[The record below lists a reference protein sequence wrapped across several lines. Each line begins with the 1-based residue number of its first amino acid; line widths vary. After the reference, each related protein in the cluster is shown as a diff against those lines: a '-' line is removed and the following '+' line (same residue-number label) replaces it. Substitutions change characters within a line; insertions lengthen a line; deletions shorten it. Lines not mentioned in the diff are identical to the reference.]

1 LKPDIHFEMKSL
13 SSLEYTLALH
23 EPEDQV
29 AVVLVNRFRGQSL
42 QRIASAEAIAA
53 PDFQRGLADRNR
65 AGYDV
70 FVGMNP
76 LKEGVA
82 SRTKESIREIR
93 HVYLDLDEDADAA
106 LANVRNSLDVPA
118 PNFVLGTSRAKHQV
132 VWKIEGVSLQQAES
146 LLHALANQFGG
157 DAAATDATRVLR
169 MPGFVNHK
177 YPGGLEFLVQARQES
192 NRVYTLRDFSFYD
205 DSPDVDR
212 YIAQTLRPARRLPA
226 GHRSQSEADWA
237 YAKRALARGV
247 DPEQIIQRIADYRA
261 ADKPDPLYY
270 ARHTVEK
277 AQADSDERANLRAE
291 SATRTF
297 PTEPRMLDKR

>member
-1 LKPDIHFEMKSL
+1 LKPDIPFEMKAL
-13 SSLEYTLALH
+13 SGLEYTLALH

-42 QRIASAEAIAA
+42 QRIASAETIAA
-53 PDFQRGLADRNR
+53 PRFQKWLADRNR

-82 SRTKESIREIR
+82 SRTKASIREIR

-132 VWKIEGVSLQQAES
+132 VWKIEGV
-146 LLHALANQFGG
+146 
-157 DAAATDATRVLR
+157 R
-169 MPGFVNHK
+169 PGFVNHK
-177 YPGGLEFLVQARQES
+177 YPGGPEFLVQARQES
-192 NRVYTLRDFSFYD
+192 NRVYTLRDFSSYD
-205 DSPDVDR
+205 DSPDVDH

-277 AQADSDERANLRAE
+277 AQADSDERANLSAE
-291 SATRTF
+291 STTRTF
-297 PTEPRMLDKR
+297 TTEPRVPDKR